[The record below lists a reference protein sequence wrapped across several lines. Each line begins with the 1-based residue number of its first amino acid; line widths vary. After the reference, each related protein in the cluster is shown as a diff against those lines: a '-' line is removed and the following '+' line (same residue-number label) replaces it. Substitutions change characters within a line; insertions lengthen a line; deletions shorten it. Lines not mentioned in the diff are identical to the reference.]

1 MNSIEFVYE
10 GVAAPD
16 FVLLYMFEDV
26 RYRYVCIGLYVC
38 MCVCV
43 SEREIEGE
51 CVRGIDHSL
60 AISIR
65 TKGFLGDESCVWR
78 MANQQQCALLPR

>member
-1 MNSIEFVYE
+1 M
-10 GVAAPD
+10 
-16 FVLLYMFEDV
+16 
-26 RYRYVCIGLYVC
+26 YVC
-38 MCVCV
+38 MYVCMYVHVCV

-51 CVRGIDHSL
+51 CVCDVDHSL

-78 MANQQQCALLPR
+78 MGNQQQCALLPR